1 MIHVPDDPESNHIW
15 KSIIWTHQLLSIYS
29 SCPPQKDIYL
39 PRVGASNS
47 KPLMRCTRKV
57 DMRLHRFQTRRFD
70 PRSLSGEP
78 PPLEGC
84 QVNWNHRMLGVSF
97 GLVGHLNLIS
107 GGHRVMAQQLLKSNR
122 TTLKLHT
129 SPGVKFKATHAL
141 RKHSCPPLQKNMTKC
156 FILLHDMSFQ

>member
-1 MIHVPDDPESNHIW
+1 MKIHHLNPPALVY
-15 KSIIWTHQLLSIYS
+15 LLIM
-29 SCPPQKDIYL
+29 PPPKRHLFAAGWGLEFQAANEMHTEG
-39 PRVGASNS
+39 RHG
-47 KPLMRCTRKV
+47 
-57 DMRLHRFQTRRFD
+57 LHRFQTRRFD

-122 TTLKLHT
+122 TTLMLHT